1 MGGYSTIKWSDVLW
15 ILPKKST
22 SKKYR
27 YIRPVRSTV
36 AMTGEISL
44 RGNVLAIGGL
54 KEKTMAAY
62 SAGAKT
68 VLIPE
73 ANLRDLDEID
83 PLARENLTFIPCKR
97 AEDVLANALAPLP
110 QSVSSERETE
120 TVAASV
126 FVPNVPVSAPHVSF
140 KK

>member
-1 MGGYSTIKWSDVLW
+1 MVTALISALTN
-15 ILPKKST
+15 
-22 SKKYR
+22 
-27 YIRPVRSTV
+27 RPVRHDV

-44 RGNVLAIGGL
+44 RGNVLPIGGL

-73 ANLRDLDEID
+73 ANLRDLEEID
-83 PLARENLTFIPCKR
+83 PLAKESLRFVPCRR
-97 AEDVLANALAPLP
+97 AEEVLQNALLP
-110 QSVSSERETE
+110 ADRPASAD

-126 FVPNVPVSAPHVSF
+126 FVPVPAAAPQIRF
-140 KK
+140 

>member
-1 MGGYSTIKWSDVLW
+1 MVTALVSALTN
-15 ILPKKST
+15 
-22 SKKYR
+22 
-27 YIRPVRSTV
+27 RPVRSTV

-73 ANLRDLDEID
+73 SNLRDLEEID

-97 AEDVLANALAPLP
+97 AEEVLENALLPIP
-110 QSVSSERETE
+110 QSSVSDSE

-126 FVPNVPVSAPHVSF
+126 FVPTVPASAPQLRF
-140 KK
+140 QK